1 MKNSELNNKHK
12 NKYGKLKTILLIWY
26 FKRKRFPYGGLTKHK
41 DRLCAHG
48 GIQKRRFNYWETY
61 APGVNRISVR
71 SILYIASIHEL
82 PSISTYF
89 LH

>member
-12 NKYGKLKTILLIWY
+12 NKYGKLKTILLICS
-26 FKRKRFPYGGLTKHK
+26 FKHKRFPYRGLTKHK

-48 GIQKRRFNYWETY
+48 GIQKRGVNYWETY

-71 SILYIASIHEL
+71 SILDIASIHEL
-82 PSISTYF
+82 LAYQLT
-89 LH
+89 L